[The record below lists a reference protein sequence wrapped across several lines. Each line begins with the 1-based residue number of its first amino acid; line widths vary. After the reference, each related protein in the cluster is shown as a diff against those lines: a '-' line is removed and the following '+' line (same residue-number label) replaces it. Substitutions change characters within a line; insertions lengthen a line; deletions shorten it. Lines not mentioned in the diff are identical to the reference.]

1 MNEKNVKAWDKT
13 AKNYFTE
20 VVSPFAKGVENP
32 IYWYIEKKI
41 DFSKRKSVIDIG
53 TGIGNMLP
61 SLSKEFKEVVALD
74 ISPKMIEKAKKNA
87 ENLENVKLLVR
98 DARDLREFYNQ
109 FDVAVSVNSILLP
122 EVKSIEKILSEIY
135 NVLNDDGVFIGIFP
149 SMDALLYRA
158 VLEHEKAIEDGD
170 DEKTSLEK
178 TLKAIDAEKF
188 DFVLGTFKY
197 HDMIQK
203 HYYKFELKYRLW
215 KAGFKNIRMRKVFY
229 PWEVYED
236 ADLLEFKGKPEL
248 WDWFVFAEK
257 KIL

>member
-1 MNEKNVKAWDKT
+1 MNEINVKAWDKT
-13 AKNYFTE
+13 AKDYFTE

-32 IYWYIEKKI
+32 IYWYIEKKV
-41 DFSKRKSVIDIG
+41 DYSKRKSVIDIG
-53 TGIGNMLP
+53 TGIGNLLP
-61 SLSKEFKEVVALD
+61 FLSKEFKEVVALD

-87 ENLENVKLLVR
+87 GNLENVKLLVK
-98 DARDLREFYNQ
+98 DARDLKEFYNQ

-122 EVKSIEKILSEIY
+122 EIKSIEKILLEIY

-170 DEKTSLEK
+170 DEKTALEK
-178 TLKAIDAEKF
+178 TLKAIDADKF

-197 HDMIQK
+197 HDMVQK
-203 HYYKFELKYRLW
+203 HYYKFELMYRLW

-236 ADLLEFKGKPEL
+236 EDLLEFKGKPEL
-248 WDWFVFAEK
+248 WDWFIFAEK
-257 KIL
+257 KV